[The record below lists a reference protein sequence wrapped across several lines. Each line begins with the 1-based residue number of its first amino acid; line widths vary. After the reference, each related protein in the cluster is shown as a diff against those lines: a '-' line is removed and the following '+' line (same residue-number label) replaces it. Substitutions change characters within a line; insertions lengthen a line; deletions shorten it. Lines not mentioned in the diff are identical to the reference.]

1 MFVYVQCV
9 LERVFMC
16 VCAHKKDYVL
26 WVRETML
33 VRESM
38 LVREIGR
45 KIQTRERLIERA
57 KRRDAR

>member
-16 VCAHKKDYVL
+16 VCAHKNDYVL

-33 VRESM
+33 AREC
-38 LVREIGR
+38 VREIGR

>member
-26 WVRETML
+26 WVREC
-33 VRESM
+33 
-38 LVREIGR
+38 VREIGR